1 MRTRIFLRTS
11 EFLWQEGHTVH
22 ATEAEARDRTR
33 MMLDVYARFAEEY
46 LAMPVVK
53 GAKTP
58 SERFPGAVDTL
69 CIEAMMQDRKALQ
82 AGTSHFLG
90 QNFAKASGIRF
101 QTAEETEAYAW
112 TTSWGSSTR
121 MIGGLIMTHSDDDG
135 LIMPPRVASAHVV
148 LLPIWRK
155 EAEKAMVLEYVDR
168 LSRDLRD
175 QTYHGRSLRVEI
187 DQRDI
192 GGARGWEWIKKGI
205 PVRVEIGPRDIQKNA
220 VFVGRR
226 DRSPKEKETIDRE
239 AFVAGISRLLDQI
252 QSHLYDTA
260 LAFRE
265 SHTVAIDRKDDFMAF
280 FTPAST
286 EKPEIHGGFSA
297 SHWCGSDECE
307 AKIKEDLVVTIRC
320 IPMDEIEEG
329 GYCIWCNQPS
339 NRRVVFAKAY

>member
-1 MRTRIFLRTS
+1 
-11 EFLWQEGHTVH
+11 
-22 ATEAEARDRTR
+22 
-33 MMLDVYARFAEEY
+33 
-46 LAMPVVK
+46 
-53 GAKTP
+53 
-58 SERFPGAVDTL
+58 
-69 CIEAMMQDRKALQ
+69 
-82 AGTSHFLG
+82 
-90 QNFAKASGIRF
+90 
-101 QTAEETEAYAW
+101 
-112 TTSWGSSTR
+112 
-121 MIGGLIMTHSDDDG
+121 
-135 LIMPPRVASAHVV
+135 VASAHVV